1 LLLSPAGTM
10 HEREGAGAQD
20 MAQVLLIEDDPVT
33 VCRLNHVLA
42 SRGVLAIAHA
52 ATIAEALGLLD
63 PPPDWIILDLN
74 LPDGTGLIV
83 LEAIRKAKLSIRVV
97 VSSATKD
104 AATIAAV
111 ASYRPELIL
120 PKPLD
125 LALLPIGRD

>member
-1 LLLSPAGTM
+1 
-10 HEREGAGAQD
+10 
-20 MAQVLLIEDDPVT
+20 
-33 VCRLNHVLA
+33 
-42 SRGVLAIAHA
+42 
-52 ATIAEALGLLD
+52 LLD

-74 LPDGTGLIV
+74 LPDGSGPAV

-111 ASYRPELIL
+111 ASSRPDLIL